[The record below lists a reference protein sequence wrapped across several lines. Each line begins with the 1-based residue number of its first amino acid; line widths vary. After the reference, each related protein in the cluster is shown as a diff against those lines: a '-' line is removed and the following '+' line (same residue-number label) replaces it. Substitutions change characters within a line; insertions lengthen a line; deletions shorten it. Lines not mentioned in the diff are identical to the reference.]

1 MKKRDALKKLD
12 KFISTDIIGNLQ
24 DVVIYQDQDG
34 SYQLFN
40 TYRIAKG
47 SDKEF
52 IVTMN
57 HTYTEKVFYTLKNAV
72 TWCTYD
78 KRNKFYESNRIVE
91 LDNRLGGLEVD
102 ISIHY
107 KLFKTVKDDNDKL
120 IYLAKLNEDRT
131 KKRSFTTELTRY
143 VEESKIWQQKRFN
156 LKP

>member
-1 MKKRDALKKLD
+1 MKKRDALNKLE

-24 DVVIYQDQDG
+24 DVVIYQDNDG

-40 TYRIAKG
+40 LYRISKG

-57 HTYTEKVFYTLKNAV
+57 HTYTQKVFYTLKNAV

-78 KRNKFYESNRIVE
+78 KRNKFYESNRIEE
-91 LDNRLGGLEVD
+91 LDNKLGGLEVD

-120 IYLAKLNEDRT
+120 IYLAKLNEDRG
-131 KKRSFTTELTRY
+131 KKRRFTTELSRY
-143 VEESKIWQQKRFN
+143 VEESKNWQQKRFS

>member
-1 MKKRDALKKLD
+1 
-12 KFISTDIIGNLQ
+12 
-24 DVVIYQDQDG
+24 
-34 SYQLFN
+34 
-40 TYRIAKG
+40 
-47 SDKEF
+47 
-52 IVTMN
+52 MN

-143 VEESKIWQQKRFN
+143 VEESKTWQQKRFN

>member
-12 KFISTDIIGNLQ
+12 KFISTDIIENLQ

-40 TYRIAKG
+40 IYRIAKG
-47 SDKEF
+47 PDKEF

-143 VEESKIWQQKRFN
+143 VEESKTWQQKRFN